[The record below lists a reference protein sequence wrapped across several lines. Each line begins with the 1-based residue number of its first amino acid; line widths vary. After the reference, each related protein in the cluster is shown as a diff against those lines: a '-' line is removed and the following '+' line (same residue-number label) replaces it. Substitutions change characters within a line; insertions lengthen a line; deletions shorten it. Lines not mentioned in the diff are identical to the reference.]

1 MTKTDYSEDGHFALS
16 MWCTATKA
24 WHDLPAVYQ
33 FVGEA
38 EQAATERGIYRV
50 AYLRAGKRLDLE
62 PFGVLGSD

>member
-1 MTKTDYSEDGHFALS
+1 MPETDCPNDGHFVLS

-24 WHDLPAVYQ
+24 WHDLPSVYQ